1 LTADRHTE
9 LHLLGESA
17 AQAAPIL
24 SLELAAPAVPDVPE
38 FLARDACSSSSL
50 SADGQRTP
58 GQLFAIGSRA
68 ELLPLTFSGIRGIH
82 SSGGI
87 VDIVDYD
94 ARTALYTFTP
104 VIGLARPCGGIAEE
118 RLANYCLDEGS
129 SFYRQGRV
137 SGIGARRV
145 VQAAAEPRGSPEH
158 SQPAVP
164 FAPLK
169 VHWLHKSLRRRE

>member
-1 LTADRHTE
+1 M
-9 LHLLGESA
+9 
-17 AQAAPIL
+17 
-24 SLELAAPAVPDVPE
+24 PE

-68 ELLPLTFSGIRGIH
+68 ELLPLTFG
-82 SSGGI
+82 
-87 VDIVDYD
+87 DIVDYD
-94 ARTALYTFTP
+94 ARTVLYTVTP
-104 VIGLARPCGGIAEE
+104 VIGLARPRGSIAEE
-118 RLANYCLDEGS
+118 RLANYCLDGGS

-145 VQAAAEPRGSPEH
+145 VQAVAEPQGSPEQF
-158 SQPAVP
+158 QPAVP

-169 VHWLHKSLRRRE
+169 VHWLEKSLRRRE